1 MAVPRAMARPLG
13 PLMFALPVGGG
24 GAGKEKTMLFDDE
37 TENAP
42 STSSSQPREWALV
55 ELQGEVQAP
64 EGAGPE
70 DSFTAGR
77 LVLKVRGI
85 EGERGRRRGKGEG
98 GVFGCRWCPSCSVS
112 KKRRAKK
119 LNSQNSKNLNTA
131 QRRRRAHRGQP
142 LARRHVRRP
151 QEAVCGLEEG
161 RREERRRWRWWWK
174 RRAR

>member
-13 PLMFALPVGGG
+13 PLMFSLPVGGG

-98 GVFGCRWCPSCSVS
+98 GVFGCRWCPSRSVS

-119 LNSQNSKNLNTA
+119 LNFNLSKLQKPQHSPTA
-131 QRRRRAHRGQP
+131 ASSSSWATTCSK
-142 LARRHVRRP
+142 ARSSTSRSRLRS
-151 QEAVCGLEEG
+151 
-161 RREERRRWRWWWK
+161 
-174 RRAR
+174 